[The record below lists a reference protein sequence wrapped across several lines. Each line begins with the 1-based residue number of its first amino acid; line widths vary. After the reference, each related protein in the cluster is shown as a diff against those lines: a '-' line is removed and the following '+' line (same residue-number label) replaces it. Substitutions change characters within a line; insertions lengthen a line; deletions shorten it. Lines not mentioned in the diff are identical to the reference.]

1 MVVGEN
7 SQPPAKDTTMAFQC
21 QILMS
26 TNYTIWRM
34 SMEVLLGIH
43 RVWDVVDP
51 GSADAKKNNIVKGL
65 LFQLIPEDLEARLQ
79 TLITEFE
86 NLKLLDND
94 SIYAYAAK
102 LSGLTIPTGIV
113 TQVEEEDVAH
123 ILEVVVEVEVKD
135 VVRATLKTKIK
146 QERNAMK
153 ILKEAGM
160 EDCIATLCPMELEVE
175 ATEYQTMVGCSHPDL
190 TYSIGMV
197 SRYMQNPRKLHARAI
212 KQILRYL
219 KGTSPIKWCSHTMAL
234 SLCEAKFMA
243 ATAAACQAIWLT
255 GYWRK

>member
-1 MVVGEN
+1 
-7 SQPPAKDTTMAFQC
+7 
-21 QILMS
+21 
-26 TNYTIWRM
+26 
-34 SMEVLLGIH
+34 
-43 RVWDVVDP
+43 
-51 GSADAKKNNIVKGL
+51 
-65 LFQLIPEDLEARLQ
+65 
-79 TLITEFE
+79 
-86 NLKLLDND
+86 
-94 SIYAYAAK
+94 
-102 LSGLTIPTGIV
+102 IV

-135 VVRATLKTKIK
+135 VVRATLKTKVVDEEASPNATDHNNPQAIVHNIPVIVHTIVNDEHDIEGDDMPIK
-146 QERNAMK
+146 QERNEMK

-175 ATEYQTMVGCSHPDL
+175 ATQYRTMVGCSHPDL
-190 TYSIGMV
+190 TYSVGMV
-197 SRYMQNPRKLHARAI
+197 SRYMQNLRKLHARAI